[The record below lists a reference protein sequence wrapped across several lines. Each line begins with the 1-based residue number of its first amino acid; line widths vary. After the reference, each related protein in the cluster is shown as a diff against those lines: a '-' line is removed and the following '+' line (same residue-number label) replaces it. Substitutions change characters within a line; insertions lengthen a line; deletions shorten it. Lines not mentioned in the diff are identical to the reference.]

1 MTKLSRIS
9 SLRKQP
15 LLPRKKQS
23 YFIRKLA
30 KLLSEGYSLNDSISM
45 LIPHHLNHIDEIEQ
59 LIHAQLIEGK
69 SLSDILRYI
78 GIPEQYLM
86 SIYVAEQSGATNNAL
101 FMVAKMMEKS
111 SENKAQVIKLASY
124 PTFLFLFL
132 IIIFISF
139 RSYFLPNMESMIA
152 TRNGESKLQL
162 TISTILLHLPDLLIT
177 LLIICMIAVIAF
189 MHYTRKKKTGEQLLI
204 YYKIPIVNRILKL
217 QLTKV
222 LAYEMGT
229 LLSNGFS
236 LQDALTLLGR
246 QTHQRL
252 IAHNAKVLLDEIS
265 QGESLASA
273 VLINPYMHAE
283 FYTYVAHGE
292 QSGNL
297 GKELEIL
304 SEFMNE
310 RIGNRIEKALNI
322 MQPLLFCI
330 IAICILGAYI
340 SIMLPMYD
348 MINYV

>member
-1 MTKLSRIS
+1 MKKLSLIS

-15 LLPRKKQS
+15 LLPPKKQP

-45 LIPHHLNHIDEIEQ
+45 LIPHHLNHIDEIEK

-69 SLSDILRYI
+69 SLTDILRFI
-78 GIPEQYLM
+78 GIPEQFLM
-86 SIYVAEQSGATNNAL
+86 SIYVAEQSGSTNNAL
-101 FMVAKMMEKS
+101 FMVAKMMEKA

-124 PTFLFLFL
+124 PTFLFVFL

-139 RSYFLPNMESMIA
+139 RSYFLPNMESMIS
-152 TRNGESKLQL
+152 TRDGESKLQL
-162 TISTILLHLPDLLIT
+162 TISSILLHLPDLLVA
-177 LLIICMIAVIAF
+177 LLIIGALGVILF
-189 MHYTRKKKTGEQLLI
+189 LSYTRKKKTGEQLLI
-204 YYKIPIVNRILKL
+204 YYKIPIVNRVLKL
-217 QLTKV
+217 QLTKI
-222 LAYEMGT
+222 LAYEIGT
-229 LLSNGFS
+229 LLSSGFS
-236 LQDALTLLGR
+236 LQDSLLLLGK
-246 QTHQRL
+246 QNHQKL
-252 IAHNAKVLLDEIS
+252 IAHNAKILLDEIS
-265 QGESLASA
+265 QGESLANA

-283 FYTYVAHGE
+283 FYTFVAHGE

-310 RIGNRIEKALNI
+310 KIGNRIEKALSI